1 MSNHDSFDRD
11 QRGRHAP
18 FVTPKPKREVNDELQ
33 FHLEQR
39 IQSYIAS
46 GMAPDAAR
54 RKALERF
61 GDVDGVREEC
71 AQLLT
76 EDRKAEARR
85 DWFDDLR
92 QDLRFAVR
100 SAVKAPVFSLLAI
113 VTLALGIGANAAVF
127 GVVKSV
133 LLDALPYAD
142 ASRLVRIFAPMR
154 TGGIKRVSLSA
165 GTISDIR
172 ERQHAFTS
180 FGAFQGPR
188 DVVYTNGT
196 A

>member
-11 QRGRHAP
+11 QRGRHTP
-18 FVTPKPKREVNDELQ
+18 FVTPKPKREVNDELE

-54 RKALERF
+54 RKARERL
-61 GDVDGVREEC
+61 GGGEAVCERCE
-71 AQLLT
+71 QLLT

-100 SAVKAPVFSLLAI
+100 AAVK
-113 VTLALGIGANAAVF
+113 T
-127 GVVKSV
+127 
-133 LLDALPYAD
+133 
-142 ASRLVRIFAPMR
+142 
-154 TGGIKRVSLSA
+154 
-165 GTISDIR
+165 
-172 ERQHAFTS
+172 
-180 FGAFQGPR
+180 
-188 DVVYTNGT
+188 
-196 A
+196 

>member
-1 MSNHDSFDRD
+1 MSSKDSFDRD
-11 QRGRHAP
+11 ERGRHAP
-18 FVTPKPKREVNDELQ
+18 FVNPKPKREVNDELE

-39 IQSYIAS
+39 IQSYVAS
-46 GMAPDAAR
+46 GMSPEAAR

-61 GDVDGVREEC
+61 GDVEGVREEC
-71 AQLLT
+71 EQLLT

-100 SAVKAPVFSLLAI
+100 SAVKAPLFSLLAI

-142 ASRLVRIFAPMR
+142 AGRLMRLWCPIPGAGVSRASF
-154 TGGIKRVSLSA
+154 SA
-165 GTISDIR
+165 GDRTPESHQPSGIGVG
-172 ERQHAFTS
+172 ERVQQH
-180 FGAFQGPR
+180 
-188 DVVYTNGT
+188 
-196 A
+196 

>member
-1 MSNHDSFDRD
+1 MSNHDPSRRD
-11 QRGRHAP
+11 ERGRHSP

-39 IQSYIAS
+39 IQSYIAG
-46 GMAPDAAR
+46 GMSPEAAR

-61 GDVDGVREEC
+61 GDVEGVREEC
-71 AQLLT
+71 EQLLS

-100 SAVKAPVFSLLAI
+100 SAVKAPLFSLLTI

-142 ASRLVRIFAPMR
+142 AGRLVRVYARMPEATLDRAP
-154 TGGIKRVSLSA
+154 ISA
-165 GTISDIR
+165 
-172 ERQHAFTS
+172 
-180 FGAFQGPR
+180 
-188 DVVYTNGT
+188 
-196 A
+196 

>member
-11 QRGRHAP
+11 QQGRHAP
-18 FVTPKPKREVNDELQ
+18 FVTPKPKREVNDELE

-61 GDVDGVREEC
+61 GDVEGVREEC
-71 AQLLT
+71 EQLLT

-100 SAVKAPVFSLLAI
+100 SAVKTPLFSLLAI

-133 LLDALPYAD
+133 LLDAPPYAD
-142 ASRLVRIFAPMR
+142 ADGLVRVYARFRDQAPQ
-154 TGGIKRVSLSA
+154 GHGPLSA
-165 GTISDIR
+165 GTI
-172 ERQHAFTS
+172 H
-180 FGAFQGPR
+180 
-188 DVVYTNGT
+188 
-196 A
+196 